1 MHIHWNEVEHNPA
14 DDFAVSDRVWLL
26 AVPQL
31 DFDVHRRAELEA
43 GRKAIR
49 LADIAFHQ
57 IDRAGQR
64 VVELLVEHG
73 VPLAEIDAKLVGGL
87 ELVPVPMAGVGSNPA
102 PVAPNDYRPGRIE
115 RHGNAAASTSLM
127 MVLEASAS

>member
-1 MHIHWNEVEHNPA
+1 MHIHWNEVDHNPA
-14 DDFAVSDRVWLL
+14 DDFAVSDKVWLR
-26 AVPQL
+26 AVPRL
-31 DFDVHRRAELEA
+31 EFEAHRRAELEA

-49 LADIAFHQ
+49 IADIAYHQ
-57 IDRAGQR
+57 VDRAGQR

-87 ELVPVPMAGVGSNPA
+87 KFVPVPMAGVGSNPA
-102 PVAPNDYRPGRIE
+102 PVAPNDYRPARIE

-127 MVLEASAS
+127 MDLKPTAP